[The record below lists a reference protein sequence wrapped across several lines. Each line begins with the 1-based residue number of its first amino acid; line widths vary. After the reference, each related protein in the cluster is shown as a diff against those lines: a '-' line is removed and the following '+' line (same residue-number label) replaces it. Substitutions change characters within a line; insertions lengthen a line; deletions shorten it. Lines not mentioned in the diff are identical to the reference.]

1 MSKTTLSKPK
11 NYKPLVVGIG
21 LLCVAVL
28 AGVTRD
34 KWLPLIRGA
43 KADSAPLTAT
53 SVAEDPHAHE
63 GAQEDEHNHDHAG
76 HDEGTSIE
84 LSANGLKNIGF
95 QPFEIQVSDF
105 ERKLTLPAIVAERP
119 GRSRIHITASVSGV
133 VTEIFAVE
141 GQAVEPKSPL
151 FVLRLT
157 NEDVVAAQS
166 EYLRTSES
174 LSVVNRELARLK
186 AFPEGVIPGKRIIDQ
201 EYEKQKL
208 DASLL
213 AEEQTLV
220 VHGLTEKQVKDILE
234 TRQLLR
240 TITINAPSHT
250 HKDGGCEGDHLFHV
264 QSLPVSQGEQVAT
277 GQELAV
283 LADHCE
289 LFVEGRAFE
298 DDAARLREAASKG
311 WEVEGVLLIGD
322 KEKEVIKGLKL
333 LYLADHIDP
342 ESRAFRF
349 YVRLPNEIV
358 LDQETT
364 PGRRFIEWRF
374 KPGQRMELRV
384 PVENWEKQLVL
395 PVNAI
400 VDEGAEAYVYRQN
413 GDHFDRV
420 AVHVEHRDRD
430 AIVVANN
437 GALFPGDIIA
447 GQGAYQM
454 HLALKNKAGG
464 GVDPHAGHNH

>member
-1 MSKTTLSKPK
+1 MPK
-11 NYKPLVVGIG
+11 ATAPFRTIHRLLALCGIVGA
-21 LLCVAVL
+21 VA
-28 AGVTRD
+28 
-34 KWLPLIRGA
+34 
-43 KADSAPLTAT
+43 LTAGMT
-53 SVAEDPHAHE
+53 RGMWWPKLQKLVDRPVASVADGSHDHE
-63 GAQEDEHNHDHAG
+63 ESHEDEYNHDHAG

-84 LSANGLKNIGF
+84 LSANALKNIGF
-95 QPFEIQVSDF
+95 KPFEIQASNF

-119 GRSRIHITASVSGV
+119 GHSRIHITASVAGI

-141 GQAVEPKSPL
+141 GQAVEQNSPL
-151 FVLRLT
+151 FVLRIT

-166 EYLRTSES
+166 DYLRTSES
-174 LSVVNRELARLK
+174 LNVANRELDRLK
-186 AFPEGVIPGKRIIDQ
+186 GLPEGVIAGKRIIDL

-208 DASLL
+208 QASLQ
-213 AEEQTLV
+213 AEEQALV
-220 VHGLTEKQVKDILE
+220 VHGLTQAQVKEILQ

-240 TITINAPSHT
+240 TLTINAPDHT
-250 HKDGGCEGDHLFHV
+250 HEDDGCEGEHLFHV
-264 QSLPVSQGEQVAT
+264 QTLPVSQGEQVAT

-298 DDAARLREAASKG
+298 DDASRLREAAKQG
-311 WEVEGVLLIGD
+311 WNVEGVLLVGD
-322 KEKEVIKGLKL
+322 KQKEIVRGLKL

-349 YVRLPNEIV
+349 YLRLPNEIV
-358 LDQETT
+358 LDQQ
-364 PGRRFIEWRF
+364 PFPSRRFIEWRF

-384 PVENWEKQLVL
+384 PVETWKNQLVL
-395 PVNAI
+395 PVDAV
-400 VDEGAEAYVYRQN
+400 VDEGAENYVYRQN

-420 AVHVEHRDRD
+420 AIHVEYRDRD

-437 GALFPGDIIA
+437 GAIFPGDIIA
-447 GQGAYQM
+447 GQGAYQI